1 MNRKRVL
8 GKLFAGAV
16 LLCIL
21 SPAFS
26 AVFSVGPGSGFDI
39 SGDLNVT
46 ISAPGLSSSGFGN
59 VAEQGAAGSGSLH
72 SNLSGSL
79 DADVSTSNITF
90 LGGNT
95 FTALPSGNWQPSGL
109 PAPFGFQVELPLNGL
124 LTGHTVKV
132 VADIRNLSF
141 FFTGSKALS
150 GLPGN
155 QTFDTAGLELT
166 TLGGT
171 FDLQAFDCTSPTTC
185 TDLGTTTIPPDN
197 SGPPDVLPSGN
208 GALALVGNR
217 LTLTVPVS
225 ITAPL
230 TDSQTVDVDGT
241 QVTVDLTG
249 NVKLAGNVVAS
260 IPEPSA
266 WAMLCVGLAGIGLIW
281 PRRRRG
287 PSSYPSM
294 KTA

>member
-8 GKLFAGAV
+8 GQLFAGAV

-39 SGDLNVT
+39 SGNLNVT
-46 ISAPGLSSSGFGN
+46 ISAPGLSSSGFGS
-59 VAEQGAAGSGSLH
+59 VAEQGAGSGSLH
-72 SNLSGSL
+72 SNLSGL
-79 DADVSTSNITF
+79 LNADVSTSNITF

-95 FTALPSGNWQPSGL
+95 FTALPSGNWQPSAL
-109 PAPFGFQVELPLNGL
+109 PAPFGFQVDVPLNGL

-132 VADIRNLSF
+132 VADIRDLSF

-150 GLPGN
+150 GVPGN

-166 TLGGT
+166 TLGGAV
-171 FDLQAFDCTSPTTC
+171 DLQGFDCTSPTTC

-197 SGPPDVLPSGN
+197 SGPPDVLPSGA
-208 GALALVGNR
+208 GSLALVGNR
-217 LTLTVPVS
+217 LTLTAPVS

-230 TDSQTVDVDGT
+230 TDSQTVDVGGT

-249 NVKLAGNVVAS
+249 NFTLAGNVVAS

-266 WAMLCVGLAGIGLIW
+266 WAMLALVWPALA
-281 PRRRRG
+281 
-287 PSSYPSM
+287 
-294 KTA
+294 